1 MNNQIIK
8 DILFLKE
15 RYTYH
20 SNIYKIEFLINENN
34 FKNILQNIINE
45 NKNHIND
52 IKIIDAKYYHDKN
65 FILEIL
71 DNGIMNCLN
80 IKKLKYINYKNN
92 VKLHLYS
99 ERKNY
104 ISNFSFKQNYEK
116 IYKMKK
122 IVFNIDNNL
131 IEFNVVVDENDNKN
145 KIFNINYIIYSFNK
159 NIINI
164 LNLLNKND

>member
-1 MNNQIIK
+1 
-8 DILFLKE
+8 
-15 RYTYH
+15 
-20 SNIYKIEFLINENN
+20 
-34 FKNILQNIINE
+34 
-45 NKNHIND
+45 
-52 IKIIDAKYYHDKN
+52 
-65 FILEIL
+65 
-71 DNGIMNCLN
+71 MNCLN